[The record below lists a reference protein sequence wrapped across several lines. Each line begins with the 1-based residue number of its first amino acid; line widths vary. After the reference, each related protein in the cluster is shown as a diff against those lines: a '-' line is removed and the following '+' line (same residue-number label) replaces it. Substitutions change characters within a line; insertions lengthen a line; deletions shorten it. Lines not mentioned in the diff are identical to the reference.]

1 MNDIKLKNGLDKYLN
16 PMITKSVSEDGMESE
31 QCDLETGECYTIRS
45 VDGIVERINK
55 RYITDDG
62 RQLLQ
67 D

>member
-1 MNDIKLKNGLDKYLN
+1 MNDLKLKNDLENFLN
-16 PMITKSVSEDGMESE
+16 PTITKSVSDDGMETE
-31 QCDLETGECYTIRS
+31 QCNLQTGECYTIRS

-62 RQLLQ
+62 RQLLH

>member
-1 MNDIKLKNGLDKYLN
+1 MGELKLKNGLDDFLN
-16 PMITKSVSEDGMESE
+16 PTITKSVSPDGMETE
-31 QCDLETGECYTIRS
+31 ECNLQTGECYTIRS

-55 RYITDDG
+55 RYVTDDG